1 MAAMSPRALA
11 ALACWLAWGA
21 LADAWFD
28 LGAAHLAAGDDAQAL
43 AAFTRSAQLA
53 PAPANAWLW
62 AALAAE
68 RLGRASEAARDR
80 ELALAALP
88 APPPRLPEPTA
99 CGPEPCGRE
108 TESAFEHFFGASRA
122 ADPEPAP
129 DPEVTAAPP
138 APGEPSAFDY
148 FFGERRSRRGESS
161 PEPEKKPPV

>member
-11 ALACWLAWGA
+11 ALTCWLAWGA

-53 PAPANAWLW
+53 PTPANAWLW

-80 ELALAALP
+80 DLALAALRRRRRDSPSRRP
-88 APPPRLPEPTA
+88 AVRSLAVPRPRAPSSTS
-99 CGPEPCGRE
+99 
-108 TESAFEHFFGASRA
+108 SAPRA
-122 ADPEPAP
+122 P
-129 DPEVTAAPP
+129 
-138 APGEPSAFDY
+138 
-148 FFGERRSRRGESS
+148 RIRSR
-161 PEPEKKPPV
+161 